1 MFDDPQVVR
10 LRNSG
15 KTVYKDQY
23 ASVKYSIQPG
33 QEIVVPWHAAALWL
47 GDPRVLDDESRGLFA
62 RADELLRVLT
72 RMGSGGLDGRNFS
85 EVERAQADHPGLEV
99 SDIDGNRIE
108 MLLDDPEGENVT
120 PIGFVK
126 AEKDDLFA
134 ELDKVKAYQSQLLK
148 LIEDQKNQASSPGL
162 EAAADDAPSKVPGPA

>member
-10 LRNSG
+10 VRNPG
-15 KTVYKDQY
+15 EKVFKDQY
-23 ASVKYSIQPG
+23 ASVKYAIQPG
-33 QEIVVPWHAAALWL
+33 QEVVVPWYAAVLWF
-47 GDPRVLDDESRGLFA
+47 GDPRVLDDETRGVFA

-72 RMGSGGLDGRNFS
+72 RMGSGGLDGRGLG
-85 EVERAQADHPGLEV
+85 EVDRVKADHPGIEV
-99 SDIDGNRIE
+99 FDIDGNRIE
-108 MLLDDPEGENVT
+108 MLIDDPEGENVT

-134 ELDKVKAYQSQLLK
+134 ELDKVKAYQSQLLQ

-162 EAAADDAPSKVPGPA
+162 ESAADDAPSRVPGPA